1 MTTLSY
7 QGKQFFVEGKPTQL
21 ISGAVHYYR
30 IVPEYWEDRLLKL
43 KALGCNCVETYIAWN
58 MHEPREGQFNF
69 EGMADVAEFV
79 RVAERV
85 GLYVIVRP
93 SPYICA
99 EWEFGGLPAWLL
111 KDEMRLRCSDPRYL
125 DKVAAYYDALLPQL
139 TPLLATQGG
148 PIIAVQIENEYGSYG
163 NDHAYLQSLRQMLIE
178 RGVDVLLFTS
188 DGPQDD
194 MLQGGMAEGV
204 LATVNFGSRVEEA
217 FDKLK
222 EYQQDAPLMCME
234 YWNGWFDHWFEQ
246 HHTRNIEDASNV
258 LDDMLRI
265 GASVN
270 FYMAHGGTNF
280 GFWNGANHGGKYEPT
295 VTSYDYDVAISEAGD
310 LTPKYYAFREVIG
323 KYAELPEG
331 ELPANTPKADYGAV
345 QVSRRVSLFDTL
357 ASMADAK
364 TSVCPEPMEKYGQ
377 NYGFIMY
384 STRISGPRPES
395 RLTIQDVRDRALVF
409 LDRKLVG
416 VVERWDPKS
425 IPVVIPEGG
434 AQLDILV
441 ENMGRVNYGPELYD
455 RKGITHGVRL
465 NGQFLFHWE
474 VRNLELET
482 LDGLRFDAPASEL
495 EGEQPG
501 FYEATLTI
509 EGTPK
514 DTFLRLDGWKKGVV
528 FINGFNLGRYWEVGP
543 QQTLF
548 VPAPIL
554 RKGGNDIVVFELHAA
569 GNQLRFEAE
578 PSL

>member
-7 QGKQFFVEGKPTQL
+7 QGKQFFADGQPIQL
-21 ISGAVHYYR
+21 ISGAVHYSR
-30 IVPEYWEDRLLKL
+30 VVPEYWEDRLLKL

-58 MHEPREGQFNF
+58 LHEPREGKFNF
-69 EGMADVAEFV
+69 EGMADIAEFI
-79 RVAERV
+79 RVVERV

-111 KDEMRLRCSDPRYL
+111 KDEMRLRCSEPRYL

-139 TPLLATQGG
+139 TPLLATNGG

-163 NDHAYLQSLRQMLIE
+163 NDQAYLQALRQMLIE
-178 RGVDVLLFTS
+178 RGIDVLLFTS

-222 EYQQDAPLMCME
+222 EYQPDGPLMCME

-246 HHTRNIEDASNV
+246 HHTRNVEDAAKV

-295 VTSYDYDVAISEAGD
+295 VTSYDYDAAISEAGD
-310 LTPKYYAFREVIG
+310 ITPKYHAFREVIG
-323 KYAELPEG
+323 KYALLPEG
-331 ELPANTPKADYGAV
+331 ELPANTPKADYGTV
-345 QVSRRVSLFDTL
+345 QVSRSVYLFDTI
-357 ASMADAK
+357 AAMADAK

-409 LDRKLVG
+409 LDRKLAG
-416 VVERWDPKS
+416 IIERWDPKS
-425 IPVVIPEGG
+425 IPVIIPEGG

-482 LDGLRFDAPASEL
+482 LDGVNFDAPASKL
-495 EGEQPG
+495 SGEQPG

-528 FINGFNLGRYWEVGP
+528 FINGFNLGRYWEAGP

-554 RKGGNDIVVFELHAA
+554 RGGDNHIVVFELHAA
-569 GNQLRFEAE
+569 GNPLRFEAE

>member
-222 EYQQDAPLMCME
+222 EYQPDAPLMCME

-345 QVSRRVSLFDTL
+345 QVSRRVNLFDTL

-474 VRNLELET
+474 VRNLELAT
-482 LDGLRFDAPASEL
+482 LDGLRFDASASEL

-554 RKGGNDIVVFELHAA
+554 RKGRNDIVVFELHAA
-569 GNQLRFEAE
+569 GNQLCFEAE

>member
-345 QVSRRVSLFDTL
+345 QVSRRVNLFDTL

-554 RKGGNDIVVFELHAA
+554 REGGNDIVVFELHAA
-569 GNQLRFEAE
+569 GNQLCFEAE

>member
-222 EYQQDAPLMCME
+222 EYQPDAPLMCME

-246 HHTRNIEDASNV
+246 HHTRNVEDATNV

-323 KYAELPEG
+323 KYVELPEG

-345 QVSRRVSLFDTL
+345 QVSRRVNLFDTL

-554 RKGGNDIVVFELHAA
+554 REGGNDIVVFELHAA
-569 GNQLRFEAE
+569 GNQLCFEAE